1 MNAIRLGLVGAHRSG
16 KTTLAEALALK
27 MHWPLIKT
35 QVSQVFKQAQLQ
47 PHQALDFATRLWI
60 QTQIIDVARADW
72 QAEHFITDRTPI
84 DFMAYTLADIQ
95 GETVVDIQALEDY
108 LANCFETTNQIFT
121 HLILLQPGIPLVYAP
136 GKAALNK
143 AYIEHLNTLM
153 LGLCHD
159 QRLHC
164 PRWIIKRHR
173 LALEER
179 IQMVLKIMDL

>member
-1 MNAIRLGLVGAHRSG
+1 MIPIRLGLIGAHRCG
-16 KTTLAEALALK
+16 KTTLAEALALR

-47 PHQALDFATRLWI
+47 PHQPLDFATRLRI
-60 QTQIIDVARADW
+60 QTQILHTARENW
-72 QAEHFITDRTPI
+72 QAEHFVTDRTPI
-84 DFMAYTLADIQ
+84 DFMAYTLADIH
-95 GETVVDIQALEDY
+95 GKTVVDMHALEEY
-108 LANCFETTNQIFT
+108 LVDCFETINQIFT

-164 PRWIIKRHR
+164 PSRIIKRQI
-173 LALEER
+173 LSLEER
-179 IQMVLKIMDL
+179 VQMALRIIDG